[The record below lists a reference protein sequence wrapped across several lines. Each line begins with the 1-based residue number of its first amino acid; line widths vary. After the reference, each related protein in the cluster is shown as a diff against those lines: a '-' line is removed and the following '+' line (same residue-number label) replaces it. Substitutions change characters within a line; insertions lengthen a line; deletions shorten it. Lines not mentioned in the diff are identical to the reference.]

1 MSYVGKQDWILL
13 QKIVKYV
20 TIFNNS
26 IYLVNISK
34 IDFNCNIKILAVGVS
49 LNKLVLDAHTVYGN

>member
-20 TIFNNS
+20 NLQFS
-26 IYLVNISK
+26 ILVSVNISK